1 MRAKRHEIEEH
12 EIQGLKL
19 FKGLSGVLERLHEA
33 GCERDRAGNRL
44 LHMDQ
49 YMMLIL
55 LYMPSRSGPQT
66 GSIRSVCRCVRFS
79 SAASCGTC
87 RRHWGCLARRWGVCQ
102 VFDADPVRRI
112 VGELVDQLKPIPHDA
127 RLDDLKAILT
137 VVDGTILPALPRIV
151 WALWKDEEHRGV
163 KAHVQFEMLKGVPVS
178 AVITEGNGNEKQVLA
193 ENLQSGRLYV
203 IDRGYAM
210 YTLFQKIIDVGSS
223 FVGRLRDNAV
233 FEVVRENELTA
244 ADRASG
250 VVRDVVVWLGCDGK
264 QEELNQPVRIVEV
277 KCEPHRKRAHTGRGG
292 PEQAETI
299 LLVTDRPDLP
309 AEIVALI
316 YQHRW
321 AVEIFFRFFKH
332 VLGCRHLLSHK
343 QNGIELQTYAAI
355 IACLL
360 IALWTARKPTLR
372 TYEMICYYL
381 MGWAE
386 EDELLAH
393 IAKLQKQG

>member
-1 MRAKRHEIEEH
+1 
-12 EIQGLKL
+12 
-19 FKGLSGVLERLHEA
+19 
-33 GCERDRAGNRL
+33 
-44 LHMDQ
+44 
-49 YMMLIL
+49 
-55 LYMPSRSGPQT
+55 
-66 GSIRSVCRCVRFS
+66 
-79 SAASCGTC
+79 
-87 RRHWGCLARRWGVCQ
+87 
-102 VFDADPVRRI
+102 
-112 VGELVDQLKPIPHDA
+112 VDQLKPIPHDA

-244 ADRASG
+244 ADRAAG

>member
-1 MRAKRHEIEEH
+1 MSDKRHEIEEH

-19 FKGLSGVLERLHEA
+19 FKGLSVLLERLHEV
-33 GCERDRAGNRL
+33 GCERDRAGNRI

-55 LYMPSRSGPQT
+55 LYMFNPICVSLRSLQQASELRNVQKALGVPRASL
-66 GSIRSVCRCVRFS
+66 GSLSE
-79 SAASCGTC
+79 AT
-87 RRHWGCLARRWGVCQ
+87 Q
-102 VFDADPVRRI
+102 VFDSEFLIAI
-112 VGELVDQLKPIPHDA
+112 IGELAGQLKPIPHDA
-127 RLDDLKAILT
+127 RLDDLGAILT
-137 VVDGTILPALPRIV
+137 AVDGTVLPALPKMV

-163 KAHVQFEMLKGVPVS
+163 KAHVQFEILKGVPVS
-178 AVITEGNGNEKQVLA
+178 AVITEGNGNEKEVLA
-193 ENLQSGRLYV
+193 RNLQSGRFYV

-210 YTLFQKIIDVGSS
+210 YKLFQDILTAGSS

-233 FEVVRENELTA
+233 YRIVRENELTA
-244 ADRASG
+244 ADQAAG
-250 VVRDVVVWLGCDGK
+250 IVRDAVVWLGSEGK
-264 QEELNQPVRIVEV
+264 NEDLKQPVRIVEV

-292 PEQAETI
+292 PEQSETI
-299 LLVTDRPDLP
+299 LLVTDRLDIP
-309 AEIVALI
+309 AEVIGLI
-316 YQHRW
+316 FRHRW

-332 VLGCRHLLSHK
+332 ILGCRHLLSTK

-360 IALWTARKPTLR
+360 ISLWTGRKPTLR

-393 IAKLQKQG
+393 IAKLQKIA